1 VHALA
6 RIAAHGR
13 IFSPAAPFA
22 AWCDGRV
29 LLVRGPSGQVRL
41 DLTSGDVASTELVA
55 VLPAPHAME
64 PRIET
69 SLFSC
74 AWPGGFELR
83 SAQPPADPGPFDLV
97 GTQGELIL
105 VQRPERWPAEAE
117 LIAPGQRV
125 VTADAVHIHL
135 TYHHEG
141 EDWRQLHFLRPPF
154 LISAQAPAAV
164 PGFADL
170 ARAFAASLRVA

>member
-1 VHALA
+1 LA
-6 RIAAHGR
+6 RIVAFGR
-13 IFSPAAPFA
+13 AFVPSAPFV
-22 AWCDGRV
+22 AWCDGGV
-29 LLVRGPSGQVRL
+29 LVVCGPGGQVRVDPTQR
-41 DLTSGDVASTELVA
+41 DLASTELVA
-55 VLPAPHAME
+55 VLPWPEATA

-74 AWPGGFELR
+74 AWPRGLELR

-97 GTQGELIL
+97 GPRGELIF
-105 VQRPERWPAEAE
+105 VQRPERWPTEAE
-117 LIAPGQRV
+117 LVAPGQRV
-125 VTADAVHIHL
+125 VSADAVHIHL

-154 LISAQAPAAV
+154 IVTAQAPTAL

-170 ARAFAASLRVA
+170 ARAFAASLRPTP